1 MGIML
6 GDGGIA
12 PYCVTITLS
21 NMEVSYTLYVN
32 KLIHQLF
39 GVSTKIY
46 KRKDVNAVDIVI
58 QRKRLVDFCQEIGLV
73 VGNKVRQQVVIPEWI
88 KRNKKFSQACI
99 RGLVD
104 TDGCF
109 FRHSYFINGK
119 KYSYL
124 KMAFTSA
131 SLPLVLSMRE
141 ILTKSGFGVRISKN
155 HKDLRIEDGKYVAR
169 YIKEIGSHNQK
180 HLQKIKK
187 WKKIRNV
194 LK

>member
-1 MGIML
+1 
-6 GDGGIA
+6 
-12 PYCVTITLS
+12 
-21 NMEVSYTLYVN
+21 
-32 KLIHQLF
+32 
-39 GVSTKIY
+39 
-46 KRKDVNAVDIVI
+46 
-58 QRKRLVDFCQEIGLV
+58 
-73 VGNKVRQQVVIPEWI
+73 
-88 KRNKKFSQACI
+88 
-99 RGLVD
+99 
-104 TDGCF
+104 
-109 FRHSYFINGK
+109 
-119 KYSYL
+119 
-124 KMAFTSA
+124 MAFTSA